1 MGHQKG
7 SKRLKTEWLPKQQA
21 RIIRDNNTFDAE
33 RAIPLRVIAI
43 LFTLLGI
50 LILFACDQVRNI
62 DLRFQMQLTGI
73 ALLMITLGAW
83 QIDSWN
89 TLLARWILVAELLAG
104 IVIGDAV
111 MAIPGI
117 LAYAAMP
124 VIVATALVTP
134 LAGLLASLL
143 SAAVVLALSRLAPV
157 VAGRPPIALVIGAIC
172 VVQIVMLAISWQMQ
186 RLSQWVQQHYR
197 MGRDMLQ
204 EAQTQRARLHQVL
217 DDLAD
222 ANIQLQR
229 LNAVAQGMRET
240 AEEAL
245 ATKARFVANVSHELR
260 TPLNMITGFCEM
272 ITQAPETYGDLPSA
286 LLADLAVIHRN
297 SEHLSS
303 LIDDV
308 LDLSQIEQGEMA
320 LSKERA
326 CFGEIVDA
334 AVVAVRPL
342 FAAKGLYLR
351 TDIPADLPS
360 LFGDRTRI
368 REVVLN
374 LLSNAGRFTERGGVT
389 IKVRSRDGGIVTSIA
404 DTGPGISEEHLER
417 IFEPFHQADGSIRRR
432 YGGSGLG
439 LSISKQFIELHD
451 GTIWVESERNKGTT
465 FHFRLPIAPGV
476 VPGAGGWSRWVS
488 PQWEYVQRTAPSAAP
503 PIRPRPRYAVV
514 EKSGGLA
521 RLLGRYLQDAE
532 IQVFSEL
539 ETALAE
545 IARSPAEVLVLNDM
559 AVGQALQRLRT
570 ADLPHSLP
578 AIVCSVP
585 GPQEA
590 ASKLG
595 VSDYLVKPISREKL
609 LTTLDRLELEG
620 NTILIVDDQPE
631 ALRLF
636 RRMLS
641 SSGKQYR
648 VLRARDGEE
657 GLHMLREQ
665 RPNAVLLD
673 LVMPRLD
680 GFKLLEAKSQ
690 DLEIAAIPV
699 VVISAR
705 DPMGQPI
712 VSGAM
717 AITRGGGLSTH
728 HLLAAIEAMTQFLSP
743 TAQSGDPVLQVGQ
756 RD

>member
-260 TPLNMITGFCEM
+260 TPLNMITGFSEM

-559 AVGQALQRLRT
+559 AVGQALQRLRA
-570 ADLPHSLP
+570 ADLPHGLP

-609 LTTLDRLELEG
+609 LATLNRLELEG

-641 SSGKQYR
+641 SSQQEYR

-657 GLHMLREQ
+657 GLRMLREQ

-728 HLLAAIEAMTQFLSP
+728 HLLAAIESMTQFLSP
-743 TAQSGDPVLQVGQ
+743 TAQSGDPVLQAGQ